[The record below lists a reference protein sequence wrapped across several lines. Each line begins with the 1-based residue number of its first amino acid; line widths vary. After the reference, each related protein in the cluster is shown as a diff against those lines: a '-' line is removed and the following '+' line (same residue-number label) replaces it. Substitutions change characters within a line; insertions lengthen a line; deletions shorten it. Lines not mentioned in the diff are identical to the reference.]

1 LDYRAGYPSLS
12 VLALLGERIKLLT
25 PVRTIDRCLELW
37 DLKRITTY
45 LCLDPLTAV
54 AIPKPKYTVPET

>member
-1 LDYRAGYPSLS
+1 M
-12 VLALLGERIKLLT
+12 
-25 PVRTIDRCLELW
+25 PVRTIDRYLELW

-45 LCLDPLTAV
+45 LCLDPLTAA